1 MPCWESPS
9 FIIEGNV
16 KMRHGKILVVDD
28 DCNLLGVV
36 SAMLSRLGHGV
47 AMADSG
53 EKGLIAFFENPINI
67 VLSDY
72 QMPGMDGIALACAI
86 KKKSPRTPVL
96 IMTGAGR
103 ETVLSRKSPAVDEV
117 IAKPFTLASL
127 GKTIQRYIGQEATDL
142 TYPPLSPGNGD
153 EEPNDVAY
161 AGRGLLTKRAMGRQ
175 W

>member
-1 MPCWESPS
+1 
-9 FIIEGNV
+9 
-16 KMRHGKILVVDD
+16 MRHARILVVDD
-28 DCNLLGVV
+28 NRNLLGVI
-36 SAMLSRLGHGV
+36 SAMLSRLGHDV
-47 AMADSG
+47 ALADSG
-53 EKGLIAFFENPINI
+53 EKGWVAFIKNPFNI

-103 ETVLSRKSPAVDEV
+103 ETVLSRNSPAVDEV

-127 GKTIQRYIGQEATDL
+127 GKTIQRYIGQEVSDL
-142 TYPPLSPGNGD
+142 TLPPLSPGCLY

-161 AGRGLLTKRAMGRQ
+161 PGRDLLTKRSMDRP
-175 W
+175 